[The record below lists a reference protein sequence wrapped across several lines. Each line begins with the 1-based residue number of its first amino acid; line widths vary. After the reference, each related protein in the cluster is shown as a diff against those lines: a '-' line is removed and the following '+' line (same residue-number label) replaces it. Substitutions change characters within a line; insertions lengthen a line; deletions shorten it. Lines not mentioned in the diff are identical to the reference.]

1 MGRYSSY
8 GIATFYAI
16 PLADL
21 ESVIKRHLYGKSI
34 EDFNPEDLRSLYPA
48 NVYDILKTE
57 TSVVILLKDCYN
69 GSDIF
74 SLVKDF
80 ATITPHK
87 RQLSPEI
94 VEGIGQV
101 INDKPMKDVMELAK
115 SQKYEGFQIL
125 DLPEYLYWTPVPV
138 GDKQVYSRTRVWG
151 ILIGYSYDKT
161 ETEDDTEPY
170 TFLTKLL
177 RYRLKDNPLAPTLL
191 AFLSV

>member
-16 PLADL
+16 PLEDL

-34 EDFNPEDLRSLYPA
+34 EDFNPEDLRSLYPED
-48 NVYDILKTE
+48 VYDILKTE

-80 ATITPHK
+80 AAITPHK

-94 VEGIGQV
+94 VEGIGHA
-101 INDKPMKDVMELAK
+101 INDKPLKDVIFYTHIHLFPNLSIIPNPTDIHYFVACELL
-115 SQKYEGFQIL
+115 S
-125 DLPEYLYWTPVPV
+125 
-138 GDKQVYSRTRVWG
+138 
-151 ILIGYSYDKT
+151 
-161 ETEDDTEPY
+161 
-170 TFLTKLL
+170 L
-177 RYRLKDNPLAPTLL
+177 R
-191 AFLSV
+191 